1 MSEQEKNEEKVEQ
14 TAKEVMLKNAQNGE
28 KIQVFVTDS
37 EKAKLKEIFDAY
49 SEQSK
54 KLIEENERLK
64 KERTEKFEN
73 EFGKS
78 GSSAPLNNQ
87 QTGEVLPSDN
97 EGLPVDMQSWK
108 SEFEMISDLEKQAQN
123 GNVEAKKALAQLLAK
138 ATEKSFTYEYD
149 GDPKDLYRVPKT
161 EKERAELAEK
171 RRLNWRR
178 V

>member
-1 MSEQEKNEEKVEQ
+1 MSEQENNEEKVEQ

-64 KERTEKFEN
+64 KERTEKFES

-78 GSSAPLNNQ
+78 GSTAPLNQ
-87 QTGEVLPSDN
+87 AQTGESLPLDN
-97 EGLPVDMQSWK
+97 EGLPVDMMSFKDDYDMVNQ
-108 SEFEMISDLEKQAQN
+108 LEKMAQK
-123 GNVEAKKALAQLLAK
+123 GDIGAKKALAQLLTK
-138 ATEKSFTYEYD
+138 ATEKSWTYEYD
-149 GDPKDLYRVPKT
+149 GSPKDLYHVPKT

-171 RRLNWRR
+171 RRINWRR
-178 V
+178 C